1 MEETLGRRIVYHRKQ
16 LGLTQDQLAEK
27 LGVTAQAVSKWEND
41 QSCPDINMLPKLAE
55 LFGTTTDAL
64 LGRETV
70 YEAEVVDKKE
80 KPEEDK
86 DSGWEFHWNAGRRGA
101 LTAAICVLLV
111 GGLLFAARYLG
122 WDVSFW
128 GIAWPSFL
136 LVYGLSGTIRHF
148 GVTNVV
154 LTLLGGYFL
163 IDNLG
168 IFDISLDKSLI
179 FPGLILIF
187 GLSLLIDALRKPRG
201 SRFRIRKKGDINH
214 KTKGH
219 FTQEGAGFEASLS
232 FGEVTHRIT
241 LPRLAKGEASVSFGE
256 MTLDLRD
263 CGEIADGCEIDVSV
277 SFGEVRLLVPSCYR
291 VECASGTAFGDI
303 STHGHPDSN
312 ARAVIYLSGSV
323 SFGELE
329 IHYM

>member
-1 MEETLGRRIVYHRKQ
+1 M
-16 LGLTQDQLAEK
+16 
-27 LGVTAQAVSKWEND
+27 
-41 QSCPDINMLPKLAE
+41 
-55 LFGTTTDAL
+55 
-64 LGRETV
+64 
-70 YEAEVVDKKE
+70 
-80 KPEEDK
+80 
-86 DSGWEFHWNAGRRGA
+86 
-101 LTAAICVLLV
+101 
-111 GGLLFAARYLG
+111 
-122 WDVSFW
+122 
-128 GIAWPSFL
+128 
-136 LVYGLSGTIRHF
+136 
-148 GVTNVV
+148 V

-187 GLSLLIDALRKPRG
+187 GVSLLIDALRKPRG

-219 FTQEGAGFEASLS
+219 FTQEGAGFEANLS

-329 IHYM
+329 IYYV